1 MQRKILQ
8 TSFFSQELLGRLSFP
23 GVLGFVV
30 FSFCRGSVHPF
41 FLVLFLFFCF
51 FLVNDCYQE
60 TCADSTSLSILLWG
74 MGILAQASVHLYLA
88 DLWSWKGPADPVTGI
103 SQSSVWRCTENA
115 NCNNWKMWEFKLCF
129 VESYVS
135 PWYVLALAHIYIYIY
150 RNIQVLTNFQPFIP
164 RIKCSRVVVQVG
176 KTIV

>member
-23 GVLGFVV
+23 SVLGFVV

-60 TCADSTSLSILLWG
+60 TCADSTSLFPFFSGAWAFLPRLQFIFILPIFGAGRGPLTLRQAFLSPQYEDVLKTLIATIEKCGNSNSALWKV
-74 MGILAQASVHLYLA
+74 MFLPDMYL
-88 DLWSWKGPADPVTGI
+88 P
-103 SQSSVWRCTENA
+103 
-115 NCNNWKMWEFKLCF
+115 
-129 VESYVS
+129 
-135 PWYVLALAHIYIYIY
+135 
-150 RNIQVLTNFQPFIP
+150 
-164 RIKCSRVVVQVG
+164 
-176 KTIV
+176 

>member
-41 FLVLFLFFCF
+41 FLVLFLFFPCQWLLPGNLCWF
-51 FLVNDCYQE
+51 FF
-60 TCADSTSLSILLWG
+60 SLSILLWG

-88 DLWSWKGPADPVTGI
+88 DLWSWKGPADPATGI

-135 PWYVLALAHIYIYIY
+135 PWYVLALAHIYRE

-164 RIKCSRVVVQVG
+164 RIKCSWVVVQVG